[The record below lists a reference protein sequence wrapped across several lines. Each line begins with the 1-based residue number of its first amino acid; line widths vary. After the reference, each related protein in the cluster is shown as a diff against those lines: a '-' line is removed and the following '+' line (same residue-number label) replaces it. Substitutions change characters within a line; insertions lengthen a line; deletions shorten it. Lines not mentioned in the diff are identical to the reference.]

1 MEEEGL
7 VDFEDM
13 LLEGK
18 KFIETE
24 NLKYIIVDE
33 FQDIS
38 PLRATI
44 LKKLTDVNKGAQL
57 FTVGDDWQAIYGFS
71 GGDVKIIVNEY
82 EKYFGKREMVDL
94 GIVLIDLMIFFVSYP
109 HYLYVASPEKG
120 QLNKKVKGSGDT
132 LKVFLLLEILMLER

>member
-1 MEEEGL
+1 M
-7 VDFEDM
+7 
-13 LLEGK
+13 
-18 KFIETE
+18 
-24 NLKYIIVDE
+24 KYIIVDE

-44 LKKLTDVNKGAQL
+44 LNKLSDVNKEAQL

-94 GIVLIDLMIFFVSYP
+94 ELLTDLMMFFAIYP
-109 HYLYVASPEKG
+109 HYLFYRMKKG
-120 QLNKKVKGSGDT
+120 N
-132 LKVFLLLEILMLER
+132 